1 MRKSL
6 YEVGDYVKYGGDYST
21 LDETRREKGF
31 AKILNIKKFD
41 YYWLVGLE
49 LVKSKDK
56 ISCVIDRIR
65 PIDTSEKCLKE
76 IGFEGEIDNAGKKA
90 YVMNDII
97 ISSMC
102 INILHKYSKSVF
114 ISGFCIAD
122 FRNNEMIDFEK
133 YKEDDFINAQK
144 FYSDF
149 KNVNNLNDLLNYLES
164 EKGIDIDKEKII
176 SLI

>member
-6 YEVGDYVKYGGDYST
+6 YEIEDYVHYGGDYST
-21 LDETRREKGF
+21 LDEIRREKGF
-31 AKILNIKKFD
+31 AKILTLKQFD

-49 LVKSKDK
+49 LIKSKDK

-65 PIDTSEKCLKE
+65 PIDTSEKHLKE
-76 IGFEGEIDNAGKKA
+76 IGFKEEIDNAGKKVF
-90 YVMNDII
+90 VMNDIV
-97 ISSMC
+97 ISSIA
-102 INILHKYSKSVF
+102 INIIHKYSKSIF

-122 FRNNEMIDFEK
+122 FRNNKMIDFNK
-133 YKEDDFINAQK
+133 YKENDFINAQK

-149 KNVNNLNDLLNYLES
+149 KNVNNLNDLLNYLKS

-176 SLI
+176 GST